1 MTLGTEGHPVYEVG
15 VLHFLLIVLKRNR
28 TVYRKLLK
36 NTIHGLNDYIDI
48 TKKNRKKKIIIV

>member
-36 NTIHGLNDYIDI
+36 NTIHELNDYIDI
-48 TKKNRKKKIIIV
+48 KKKKKKIIIA